1 MPGTVPRMKALTRR
15 WPPGLLREVREQAS
29 HYASLMR
36 LDRPIGIWLLLW
48 PTLWGLWIAA
58 KGHPDPWI
66 FTVFVAGVIVMRSA
80 GCVIN
85 DYADRQFDGKVRRT
99 RDRPLVT
106 GSIVPTEALMLFAA
120 LSLIAIG
127 LVLTLNRLTQLLAI
141 GAAVLT
147 VVYPF
152 SKRFFSAPQLLL
164 GAAFAWSIP
173 MAFAAQTGEVPRLA
187 WLMWLTVL
195 IWAVVYDTMYAMVDR
210 ADDERLGIRSTAILF
225 GQADVFIIGV
235 LQALF
240 LLALFLIGE
249 VAFLGL
255 WYRLAVGVAAILVVY
270 QLMLIRERKPDDCFK
285 AFLHNRYIG
294 AVIFAGIVLA
304 YTFAFDGSIKVLH

>member
-1 MPGTVPRMKALTRR
+1 MKAITTWLHA
-15 WPPGLLREVREQAS
+15 GLLREVQQQLR

-48 PTLWGLWIAA
+48 PALWGLWISAE
-58 KGHPDPWI
+58 GHPDPWI
-66 FTVFVAGVIVMRSA
+66 FTVFVVGVLVMRSA

-85 DYADRQFDGKVRRT
+85 DYADRNFDGKVKRT
-99 RDRPLVT
+99 HDRPLVT
-106 GSIVPTEALMLFAA
+106 GSILPMEALVLFAA

-147 VVYPF
+147 IIYPF
-152 SKRFFSAPQLLL
+152 SKRFFAAPQLLL

-173 MAFAAQTGEVPRLA
+173 MAFAAHTGTVPRLA

-195 IWAVVYDTMYAMVDR
+195 IWAVIYDTMYAMVDR
-210 ADDERLGIRSTAILF
+210 ADDQRLGIRSTAILF
-225 GQADVFIIGV
+225 GQADVFIIRL
-235 LQALF
+235 LQAIF
-240 LLALFLIGE
+240 VFALFLIGE

-255 WYRLAVGVAAILVVY
+255 WYRLAVFLVALLVIY
-270 QLMLIRERKPDDCFK
+270 QSVLIRRRDPEACFR

-294 AVIFAGIVLA
+294 VVIFVGIVLA
-304 YTFAFDGSIKVLH
+304 YTFALPGPEQLVH